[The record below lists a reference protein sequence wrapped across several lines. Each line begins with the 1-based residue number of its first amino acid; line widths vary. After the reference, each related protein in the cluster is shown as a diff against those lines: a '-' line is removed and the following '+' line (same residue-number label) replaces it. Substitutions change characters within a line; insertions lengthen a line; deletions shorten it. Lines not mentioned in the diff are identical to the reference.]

1 MSLFLRLYNNWLP
14 SSGWTIL
21 IAYLLIKENCTPFS
35 YVNTILC
42 IGHFDAHSPALSWE
56 LASNN
61 WTLWL
66 KPMSS
71 AFMPTTF
78 TISHDY
84 DGPLPL
90 IAQCCPS
97 WNFYICCLHSGRVWR
112 VNHSVHAPPFLHGG
126 RGVEPPTKF
135 SERRGLTG
143 PQLLEGLAGKER
155 VTFFTGGGGGGAAI

>member
-1 MSLFLRLYNNWLP
+1 MKNKLTNIQKISDKQLKFCHKKITHITQKYKQLAQTSFFLIGLKSMSLLLRLYNNWLP

-78 TISHDY
+78 TISQW
-84 DGPLPL
+84 LWWTSAFNSTML
-90 IAQCCPS
+90 
-97 WNFYICCLHSGRVWR
+97 
-112 VNHSVHAPPFLHGG
+112 PFL
-126 RGVEPPTKF
+126 KF
-135 SERRGLTG
+135 LHLLFTFWSGLKS
-143 PQLLEGLAGKER
+143 QS
-155 VTFFTGGGGGGAAI
+155 